1 MEGALRILIIKVK
14 RKWST
19 HKGVIS
25 LASHKDKQRTES
37 EQLNLYQC
45 FSSSQMMAPTRLP
58 IWSDSVQ
65 LGKCIF
71 ALTGFISV
79 LHLSW
84 LRLGTHWLTV
94 LCFLPVIARLWHK
107 LGTVCV
113 VHSISANYMVAVQ
126 SKSAPVSVLK
136 PINTSCNQST
146 PNMNE
151 V

>member
-45 FSSSQMMAPTRLP
+45 FSSSQMKAPTRLP

-94 LCFLPVIARLWHK
+94 LCFFTCNRSVVAQIGHCVCCTQHFSQLYGSSPVQIPASLSLEAYK
-107 LGTVCV
+107 YIV
-113 VHSISANYMVAVQ
+113 
-126 SKSAPVSVLK
+126 
-136 PINTSCNQST
+136 
-146 PNMNE
+146 
-151 V
+151 